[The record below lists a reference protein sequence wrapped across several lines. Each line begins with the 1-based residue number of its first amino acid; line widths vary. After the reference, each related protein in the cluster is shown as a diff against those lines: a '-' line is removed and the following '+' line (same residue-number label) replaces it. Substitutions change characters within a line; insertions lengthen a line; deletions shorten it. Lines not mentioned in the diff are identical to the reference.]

1 MNFMFNDVKCL
12 KLIIASNSFEIELF
26 KEATSDHPF
35 SNFKLNKSLE
45 LYYESST
52 PTYRELSSL
61 IFQSLSVCQSVH
73 EGSVTPVQVSTFSIY
88 NGINALH

>member
-1 MNFMFNDVKCL
+1 MNSMFNDVKCL

-45 LYYESST
+45 LHYESST
-52 PTYRELSSL
+52 PTYKELSSP
-61 IFQSLSVCQSVH
+61 IFQSLSVCQSEVEFVH
-73 EGSVTPVQVSTFSIY
+73 PVSAGGSVKFLPVV
-88 NGINALH
+88 

>member
-1 MNFMFNDVKCL
+1 MNSMFNDVKCL

-45 LYYESST
+45 LHYESST
-52 PTYRELSSL
+52 PTYKEPYLSKSV
-61 IFQSLSVCQSVH
+61 SLSMRDR
-73 EGSVTPVQVSTFSIY
+73 
-88 NGINALH
+88 